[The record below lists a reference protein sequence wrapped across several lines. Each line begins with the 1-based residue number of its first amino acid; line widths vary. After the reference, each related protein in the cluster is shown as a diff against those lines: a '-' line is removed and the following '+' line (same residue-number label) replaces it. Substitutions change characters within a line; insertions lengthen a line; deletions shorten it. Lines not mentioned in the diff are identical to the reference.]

1 MNWKLRLKNKAT
13 LAALIAAGITFVYQV
28 FAALGIA
35 PKVQENDLMQLASLI
50 LNILVAMGI
59 LVDPTTP
66 GVKDSERAK
75 TYVEPG
81 LADQEGEE

>member
-13 LAALIAAGITFVYQV
+13 LAALTAAGITFVYQV
-28 FAALGIA
+28 CAALGIA

-81 LADQEGEE
+81 IEDQEEEE